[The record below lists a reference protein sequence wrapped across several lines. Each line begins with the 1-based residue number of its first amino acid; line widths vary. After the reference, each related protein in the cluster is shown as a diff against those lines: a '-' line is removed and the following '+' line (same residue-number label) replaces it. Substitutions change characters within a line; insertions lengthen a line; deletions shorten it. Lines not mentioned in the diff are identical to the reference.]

1 MDESKDK
8 ARALEEGLCLD
19 PERSPTSLSQPST
32 TTKFLQGTVLTEGE
46 RGVNFAS
53 PGVSASPL
61 YNAEPGRR
69 NRRHCFSFFWPSSPE
84 KPSNDPAPQSKIYD
98 IIVRQCYPHLAAFL
112 DSDEN
117 FMVYRRFGYL
127 QSRLLLEKQDEL
139 RKLERKLDLIDDYNK
154 TANPTLLQMRDLT
167 EEEGAAPRRALFTQI
182 EERFRE
188 YSDYKSVIN
197 YMKEVE
203 PVTQKERDWVRH
215 LEDLVTLRNGREH
228 AWLDSGIEHLLQFF
242 QQRLGLK
249 KIVEHLFCSTE
260 TKKKCRSGGV
270 YYSRGR
276 INRAASGIIIF
287 TILALLVI
295 PIYILYYLV
304 ADVGTSRAYAIC
316 IGVLLVSTLA
326 FSAVI
331 SLFTRAR
338 RHEILAAAA
347 ASSLLAIDYATLAVL
362 YDIVEVIA
370 AVNLAVVV
378 RGASADLDA
387 AGVKNGGGGG
397 AVAGAAGEGI
407 HHLTE
412 AEHPVTRGFCENV

>member
-98 IIVRQCYPHLAAFL
+98 IIVRQLESCPKGYPHLAAFL

-188 YSDYKSVIN
+188 YTSLLITAQHLVSFNKPASGDYKSVIN

-347 ASSLLAIDYATLAVL
+347 AYCATL
-362 YDIVEVIA
+362 
-370 AVNLAVVV
+370 VVFIGNV
-378 RGASADLDA
+378 GGN
-387 AGVKNGGGGG
+387 AGGNVGKN
-397 AVAGAAGEGI
+397 APWW
-407 HHLTE
+407 H
-412 AEHPVTRGFCENV
+412 